1 MANKIIL
8 SADSTCD
15 LSPELKERYQVQY
28 FPYHIILG
36 GQQYMD
42 GVDIQPED
50 LYLAYREKKQLP
62 KTAAISAILSNG
74 SKKATKSSISTW
86 DLRSLLPIKIAG
98 WRPKSWDM
106 FTSSTRAA
114 CPPVW
119 ACW

>member
-50 LYLAYREKKQLP
+50 LYLCLLYTSPLDIASAVRFLCSEDASFITGQNLTIDGGMTTQMIYHGDCGWVYRP
-62 KTAAISAILSNG
+62 G
-74 SKKATKSSISTW
+74 
-86 DLRSLLPIKIAG
+86 G
-98 WRPKSWDM
+98 
-106 FTSSTRAA
+106 TR
-114 CPPVW
+114 
-119 ACW
+119 

>member
-28 FPYHIILG
+28 FPYHILLD

-50 LYLAYREKKQLP
+50 LYRTYREKKLLP
-62 KTAAISAILSNG
+62 KTAAISTMNSMNILTMG
-74 SKKATKSSISTW
+74 GRG
-86 DLRSLLPIKIAG
+86 L
-98 WRPKSWDM
+98 
-106 FTSSTRAA
+106 
-114 CPPVW
+114 
-119 ACW
+119 